1 MKFGRI
7 DRAQT
12 HPGVDLEAG
21 PDAHPRFECVA
32 VDDTQ
37 HFGRVDGLRI
47 ELSESVAGPR
57 ERAALARRGG
67 ERISPGGRVDDRAD
81 QEPQSGDYADNR
93 QHAAERSAGPP
104 MRQIR

>member
-67 ERISPGGRVDDRAD
+67 EWIGPGRRVDDRAG
-81 QEPQSGDYADNR
+81 QEPQSKDHADNR
-93 QHAAERSAGPP
+93 QDATQWPARPP
-104 MRQIR
+104 VRQIR